1 MQSAASPESV
11 SACVWIPVLLFWAAA
26 NDSSGNGKGPNVV
39 LVLLTSQS
47 TLDYRSHLTTVHR
60 VPCPVHCKHFTFCRP
75 ADLILAAPIAFLGDT
90 EVLETVLL

>member
-39 LVLLTSQS
+39 FSLTDLTEYFRLQV
-47 TLDYRSHLTTVHR
+47 TLNHSS
-60 VPCPVHCKHFTFCRP
+60 
-75 ADLILAAPIAFLGDT
+75 
-90 EVLETVLL
+90 